1 MSEIAS
7 PAAPSGQ
14 TAIARQ
20 VRLASGLIL
29 FSFVLTHL
37 ANHSLGL
44 ISLAAMESGR
54 DLFLSLWRNPIGNT
68 VLGGALLVH
77 LGLAFWSIFHR
88 RTLRMP
94 LAEALQLL
102 LGLCVPLLLV
112 AHTLG
117 TLGASQAYGFR
128 DTYTFLLHVFWNL
141 RPDLAINQTILL
153 LLAWTHGCIGLNFW
167 LRSKPGYSRFALV
180 GYTVSVVFP
189 LLSLLGFVSG
199 AREASVLARD
209 PQFLHELFATARIP
223 SAAMQAELAD
233 NGRFVMFA
241 FAAMLLIT
249 LALRAVRLWREHRQ
263 SVRVTYPGGRVVAMP
278 RGFSVLECS
287 RNAGIEHAS
296 VCGGRGRCS
305 TCRVRVVAGYAKLP
319 QPAAAEA
326 RLLERVKAGTQV
338 RLACQLRPLTDI
350 SIEPL
355 IPVGADSM
363 RAIAQPERISGE
375 EREICVLF
383 ADLRG
388 FTRLSESR
396 LPYDVVFLLNRYFE
410 ATGQAIDSAGGI
422 TNQYTGDGV
431 MALFGV
437 YDGAAAGARHALL
450 AAREMTRAVARL
462 SDELSAELPSPLKMG
477 IGIHCGSTVV
487 GHMGRGVA
495 TYLTAV
501 GDAVNTASRLQD
513 QTKHFACQLIFSETV
528 ASRAGL
534 DATRFR
540 REELTVRNRDAP
552 IVVRIVENVEDL
564 LPSELTAEAPLE

>member
-1 MSEIAS
+1 MSEIAP
-7 PAAPSGQ
+7 PAAPAGQ

-20 VRLASGLIL
+20 ARLASGLIL

-54 DLFLSLWRNPIGNT
+54 GLFLSLWRNPIGNT

-77 LGLAFWSIFHR
+77 LGLAFWSIYHR

-94 LAEALQLL
+94 LAEALQLI

-117 TLGASQAYGFR
+117 TLGASQAFGFR

-141 RPDLAINQTILL
+141 RPDLAVNQTILL

-167 LRSKPGYSRFALV
+167 LRSKPGYSRFALA
-180 GYTVSVVFP
+180 GYTAAVVFP
-189 LLSLLGFVSG
+189 LLSLLGFISG

-209 PQFLHELFATARIP
+209 PQFLQELFANARIP

-233 NGRFVMFA
+233 NGRVIMLA
-241 FAAMLLIT
+241 FAATLLIT
-249 LALRAVRLWREHRQ
+249 LALRAVRIWREHRQ
-263 SVRVTYPGGRVVAMP
+263 SVRITYPGGRVVAMP
-278 RGFSVLECS
+278 RGFSILECS

-305 TCRVRVVAGYAKLP
+305 TCRVRVVAGYPKLP

-326 RLLERVKAGTQV
+326 RLLERVKAGAQV

-355 IPVGADSM
+355 IPAGADPM
-363 RAIAQPERISGE
+363 RAIAQPERISGD

-462 SDELSAELPSPLKMG
+462 SDELNAELPSPLKMG

-528 ASRAGL
+528 ASRAGM

-540 REELTVRNRDAP
+540 REELSVRNRDAP

-564 LPSELTAEAPLE
+564 LPSELNAQAAP

>member
-1 MSEIAS
+1 MTEIAS
-7 PAAPSGQ
+7 PAPPAGQ
-14 TAIARQ
+14 SAFARHA
-20 VRLASGLIL
+20 RLASGLVL

-102 LGLCVPLLLV
+102 LGLCIPLLLV
-112 AHTLG
+112 PHTLG

-141 RPDLAINQTILL
+141 RPDLAINQSILL
-153 LLAWTHGCIGLNFW
+153 LLAWTHGCIGLSFW
-167 LRSKPGYSRFALV
+167 LRPKPGYSRFALA
-180 GYTVSVVFP
+180 GYTAAVVFP
-189 LLSLLGFVSG
+189 LLSLLGFISG

-209 PQFLHELFATARIP
+209 PQFLQELFANARIP

-233 NGRFVMFA
+233 NGRFVMIA

-249 LALRAVRLWREHRQ
+249 LALRAGRIWREHRQ
-263 SVRVTYPGGRVVAMP
+263 SVRITYPGGRVVAMP
-278 RGFSVLECS
+278 RGFSILECS

-319 QPAAAEA
+319 QPATAEA
-326 RLLERVKAGTQV
+326 RLLERVKAGAQV

-410 ATGQAIDSAGGI
+410 ATGQAIDAAGGI

-437 YDGAAAGARHALL
+437 YEGAAAGARHSLL

-462 SDELSAELPSPLKMG
+462 SDELRAELPSPLKMG

-513 QTKHFACQLIFSETV
+513 QTKHFACQLILSETV

-564 LPSELTAEAPLE
+564 LPSELNAEAAH